1 MRAVVYE
8 SLGASDVLRL
18 VDIDTPEPGPGEVR
32 VRVHVSAVNP
42 TDWKQRSG
50 STMATMPF
58 PRMVPNQDG
67 AGVIDA
73 VGTGVDVGRVG
84 ERVWILM
91 AMVRHGLG
99 TAEEF
104 VCLPERH
111 VVRLPDNASFDL
123 GASLGVPAVTAAV
136 ALFGDGRLSGQTVL
150 VAGGAGAVG
159 HYAIELAKRD
169 GARVITTVSSA
180 EKAELAEA
188 AGADVV
194 VNYRD
199 DDAAAAIRAAAP
211 VGVERIVEVALPQN
225 LSLDLDVIRL
235 RGTIVTYAGGGEE
248 PQIPVRRLMTAN
260 LSLRFLLLYNVADD
274 VLNAAVREVSS
285 ALHEGALTELP
296 VHRFSLADTAA
307 AHDAVEGGAV
317 GKVLIDVAD

>member
-1 MRAVVYE
+1 MRAIAYE
-8 SLGASDVLRL
+8 SLGPSDVLQL
-18 VDIDTPEPGPGEVR
+18 VDVGTPEPGPGEVR
-32 VRVHVSAVNP
+32 VRVYVSAVNP

-50 STMATMPF
+50 STVSRMPF

-73 VGTGVDVGRVG
+73 VGPGVDSRRVG
-84 ERVWILM
+84 ERVWLWM
-91 AMVRHGLG
+91 AMTPHGLG
-99 TAEEF
+99 TAQEY

-111 VVRLPDNASFDL
+111 VVRLADEVSFDL

-136 ALFGDGRLSGQTVL
+136 ALFGDGRLSGKNVL

-159 HYAIELAKRD
+159 HFAIQLAIRD

-180 EKAELAEA
+180 AKAELAHA

-199 DDAAAAIRAAAP
+199 KDAAGAIREAAP
-211 VGVERIVEVALPQN
+211 DGIDRIVEVALAQN
-225 LSLDLDVIRL
+225 LPLDLDVIKPG
-235 RGTIVTYAGGGEE
+235 GTIVTYAAAGEE
-248 PQIPVRRLMTAN
+248 PRIPVRRLMTAN
-260 LSLRFLLLYNVADD
+260 LSLKFLLLYNAGDEALD
-274 VLNAAVREVSS
+274 AAIREVSS
-285 ALHEGALTELP
+285 ALVDGALTELP
-296 VHRFSLADTAA
+296 GQRFPLEETAA

-317 GKVLIDVAD
+317 GKVLIDVSS

>member
-73 VGTGVDVGRVG
+73 VGTGVDPGRVG
-84 ERVWILM
+84 ERVWMLM

-150 VAGGAGAVG
+150 VAGAGAVG
-159 HYAIELAKRD
+159 HYASSLPNAT
-169 GARVITTVSSA
+169 ARA
-180 EKAELAEA
+180 
-188 AGADVV
+188 
-194 VNYRD
+194 
-199 DDAAAAIRAAAP
+199 
-211 VGVERIVEVALPQN
+211 
-225 LSLDLDVIRL
+225 
-235 RGTIVTYAGGGEE
+235 
-248 PQIPVRRLMTAN
+248 
-260 LSLRFLLLYNVADD
+260 
-274 VLNAAVREVSS
+274 
-285 ALHEGALTELP
+285 
-296 VHRFSLADTAA
+296 
-307 AHDAVEGGAV
+307 
-317 GKVLIDVAD
+317 